1 MKRLITHHGKF
12 HADDVFAT
20 AWLKRI
26 YGDTEVIRIDRE
38 DVCKYRSNDECFVYD
53 IGNGKYDHHSKKC
66 RERRPNGNLYASFGK
81 IVRDTYHLV
90 GFDRDT
96 YLLFDKLFVTPID
109 VVDNNGPS
117 AAVSQ
122 HSDVVRALNE
132 EDLYSPEQDAA
143 FKKAVEYADTVL
155 DIMIN
160 KYIKDKKL
168 ETEAADIA
176 HRNKGRDI
184 VVLER
189 FYPTE
194 PFKKEGI
201 KFVVYKDFNHWN
213 CHSTSLGDF
222 RVTCNTNDSLIFR
235 HDSGSFA
242 SFKTKAEAIKAAEM
256 SLGGLSLNELKD
268 TMINSNAN

>member
-1 MKRLITHHGKF
+1 MLITHHGKF

-38 DVCKYRSNDECFVYD
+38 DVGKYRSNDECFVYD

-66 RERRPNGNLYASFGK
+66 RERRSNGDLYASFGK

-109 VVDNNGPS
+109 VVDNDGPS

-132 EDLYSPEQDAA
+132 EELYSPEQDAA
-143 FKKAVEYADTVL
+143 FKKAV
-155 DIMIN
+155 
-160 KYIKDKKL
+160 
-168 ETEAADIA
+168 
-176 HRNKGRDI
+176 
-184 VVLER
+184 
-189 FYPTE
+189 
-194 PFKKEGI
+194 
-201 KFVVYKDFNHWN
+201 VYKDFNHWN
-213 CHSTSLGDF
+213 CNSTGLGNF

-235 HDSGSFA
+235 HNSGSFA
-242 SFKTKAEAIKAAEM
+242 SFKTKAAAIKAAEM
-256 SLGGLSLNELKD
+256 SLGYYGLNQFL
-268 TMINSNAN
+268 